1 MFNWF
6 AFLTYAVITAATPG
20 PNNIMSMSNGGRLGF
35 KGALPFNFGILA
47 GFAAVMLIC
56 TAFCSTLTEL
66 IPAVKTP
73 MLIAGAAYMLHL
85 AWATYKSDGVI
96 TEDHSRSGFY
106 SGLILQFIN
115 PKIYIYC
122 IMSMQAY
129 ILPFYTGEPFKLTLF
144 ALLLAYRFYIYAV
157 LVGVWFGIPP
167 FVQPP
172 YQKRQHHY
180 GAAFGLLRRFTVR
193 LLKNPSALRQ
203 RDNFL
208 CSYFMHSLMAL
219 AIRLTPST
227 ILSSVMLE

>member
-66 IPAVKTP
+66 IPSVKTP

-129 ILPFYTGEPFKLTLF
+129 ILPFYTGEPFKLTCLRCC
-144 ALLLAYRFYIYAV
+144 LPLSV
-157 LVGVWFGIPP
+157 LYLRCAGRRLVRHSAFCSAAIP
-167 FVQPP
+167 
-172 YQKRQHHY
+172 K
-180 GAAFGLLRRFTVR
+180 A
-193 LLKNPSALRQ
+193 S
-203 RDNFL
+203 
-208 CSYFMHSLMAL
+208 
-219 AIRLTPST
+219 TP
-227 ILSSVMLE
+227 

>member
-144 ALLLAYRFYIYAV
+144 ALLLAFI
-157 LVGVWFGIPP
+157 G
-167 FVQPP
+167 FVFTLCWS
-172 YQKRQHHY
+172 
-180 GAAFGLLRRFTVR
+180 AFGSAFR
-193 LLKNPSALRQ
+193 LLFSRHTKNV
-203 RDNFL
+203 NTI
-208 CSYFMHSLMAL
+208 MAL
-219 AIRLTPST
+219 LLVYCAASLFGY
-227 ILSSVMLE
+227 

>member
-35 KGALPFNFGILA
+35 K
-47 GFAAVMLIC
+47 
-56 TAFCSTLTEL
+56 EL

-144 ALLLAYRFYIYAV
+144 ALLLAFIGFIFT
-157 LVGVWFGIPP
+157 LCWS
-167 FVQPP
+167 
-172 YQKRQHHY
+172 
-180 GAAFGLLRRFTVR
+180 AFGSAFR
-193 LLKNPSALRQ
+193 LLFSRHTKSVNTI
-203 RDNFL
+203 
-208 CSYFMHSLMAL
+208 MAL
-219 AIRLTPST
+219 LLVYCAASLFGY
-227 ILSSVMLE
+227 

>member
-1 MFNWF
+1 
-6 AFLTYAVITAATPG
+6 
-20 PNNIMSMSNGGRLGF
+20 MSMSNGGRLGF

-144 ALLLAYRFYIYAV
+144 ALLLAFIGFIFT
-157 LVGVWFGIPP
+157 LCWS
-167 FVQPP
+167 
-172 YQKRQHHY
+172 
-180 GAAFGLLRRFTVR
+180 AFGSAFRHSAAIPKASTPLWRCFWFTAPHHCSAIKKSLR
-193 LLKNPSALRQ
+193 LR
-203 RDNFL
+203 
-208 CSYFMHSLMAL
+208 A
-219 AIRLTPST
+219 
-227 ILSSVMLE
+227 EG

>member
-66 IPAVKTP
+66 IPAVK
-73 MLIAGAAYMLHL
+73 IADAYCRRCLYASSGMG
-85 AWATYKSDGVI
+85 TYKSDGVI

-106 SGLILQFIN
+106 FGLILQFIN

-144 ALLLAYRFYIYAV
+144 ALLLAFIGFIFT
-157 LVGVWFGIPP
+157 LCWS
-167 FVQPP
+167 
-172 YQKRQHHY
+172 
-180 GAAFGLLRRFTVR
+180 AFGSAFR
-193 LLKNPSALRQ
+193 LLFSRHTKSVNTI
-203 RDNFL
+203 
-208 CSYFMHSLMAL
+208 MAL
-219 AIRLTPST
+219 LLVYCAASLFGY
-227 ILSSVMLE
+227 

>member
-6 AFLTYAVITAATPG
+6 AFLTYAVITASTPG

-106 SGLILQFIN
+106 SGLIPPVSVYNREALR
-115 PKIYIYC
+115 PH
-122 IMSMQAY
+122 
-129 ILPFYTGEPFKLTLF
+129 PLF
-144 ALLLAYRFYIYAV
+144 APDNSF
-157 LVGVWFGIPP
+157 FTSSS
-167 FVQPP
+167 
-172 YQKRQHHY
+172 
-180 GAAFGLLRRFTVR
+180 AAPIT
-193 LLKNPSALRQ
+193 
-203 RDNFL
+203 
-208 CSYFMHSLMAL
+208 
-219 AIRLTPST
+219 
-227 ILSSVMLE
+227 LSMS